1 MCFKKR
7 ATDSTDKITINPL
20 TPEAIRDK
28 DSHSYKTVREI
39 SAAIDHKDVR
49 NIAVT
54 GPYGSGKS
62 SILKTLME
70 DFNENRQYLS
80 ISLATLKSGLKDNK
94 DNKENKENSEQKPAN
109 TPGPDADAS
118 KENEELNRKI
128 EYSIVQ
134 QLIYRESTDDLP
146 NSRIKK
152 IVHTKPLELF
162 WKPLAC
168 IGFILALW
176 KLFSPTWLIID
187 TLTKEIPEL
196 SEILIDV
203 FCLLYVLTFLYCCIR
218 ALIKSYS
225 NSKLNK
231 LNLKDG
237 EIELKENSS
246 IFNKHLDEIIYF
258 FQATKYD
265 IVIIEDLDR
274 YETTDIFLKLRELN
288 LILNNAYS
296 TIGRKITFIYAIRDD
311 MFKDTD
317 RTKFFDYIATVI
329 PVINYSN
336 SKDKLTEALRKK
348 GYKVG
353 GENRDFEIDEIED
366 IAFFIDDMRLLKNIV
381 NEFHQYWEK
390 LGTNGSSHQLKPAKL
405 LAMIT
410 YKNFF
415 PEEFVKLHRRKGRV
429 YECISKKKDFINFVS
444 ENLNESIQALNKER
458 EALEKTIHVNQNEL
472 RSIYAEKVRKKLEE
486 YSIAYLDDK
495 RESIDTFLNDLASFN
510 KIWANGYIECESP
523 NYYRHKTR
531 IDIETRKIENT
542 INPQHT
548 YFERLKAL
556 ENGFEHIRISEFNI
570 EAERFHIRS
579 LSISELCNRFN
590 INNCA
595 EYTNC
600 HLKPIETF
608 FIKNGYI
615 GEDYYDYI
623 SYFYDDLI
631 SPADHDFILATKIN
645 KPIKYDYH
653 LDKPQDVVKNMG
665 LPLFRS
671 LSAINFDLVTYLV
684 SNKENEDKLNIL
696 IETIKSNPAKDD
708 FMEEYY
714 NNTANPFDFFV
725 KLYNEHND
733 WLWKHC
739 VSRSYSQNSS
749 LMVAY
754 FRVCDKDTMTPNET
768 QWLNDHFD
776 LVETLHSQMDI
787 SDFNGLIKDCRFVK
801 INNKRADL
809 LDYIISNKH
818 YQINTDNLV
827 VIANHLGHAPV
838 SADELTLT
846 RILGLSNSGVS
857 DYILGNLGICITE
870 FSDKAKNESSESLL
884 IILNNSNIDIGD
896 KQKYLAQQENTIC
909 NISDIDDADMI
920 DLAIEADI
928 LAGSWGNTTKYFNN
942 YKWRD
947 SLDKYIANRATEIGK
962 TDLII
967 SENIDLINHIL
978 NNASIPTLREI
989 AGSISEYAF
998 NKLEGLEDFDDKEI
1012 HRLLNGGFSTLQM
1025 QSIIDLCNI
1034 QAIANSKT
1042 NSDIVADVYM
1052 SSPWEIDPDKIF
1064 AASGNISELKKKT
1077 QLFTVLIKEKNNS
1090 ELIAKC
1096 ITLLPEEYHA
1106 IAEKR
1111 RQPKIVNNEY
1121 NLEFIKALN
1130 VESYISSYSIKDD
1143 KIHVVTKYN

>member
-1 MCFKKR
+1 MFSWKKQP
-7 ATDSTDKITINPL
+7 DSTAKITINPL
-20 TPEAIRDK
+20 TPEVIADK
-28 DSHSYKTVREI
+28 DSNSYKTVREI
-39 SAAIDHKDVR
+39 SAAIDHKDVK

-80 ISLATLKSGLKDNK
+80 ISLATLKSGLKDKK
-94 DNKENKENSEQKPAN
+94 DNKENSEQKPAN
-109 TPGPDADAS
+109 TPGPAADAS

-176 KLFSPTWLIID
+176 KLFSPSLFVIE
-187 TLTKEIPEL
+187 TLTKEIPRR
-196 SEILIDV
+196 SEIFIDI
-203 FCLLYVLTFLYCCIR
+203 FCLLYILTFLYFCIR
-218 ALIKSYS
+218 GLIKSYS

-237 EIELKENSS
+237 EIEIKENSS

-258 FQATKYD
+258 FQATKYNV
-265 IVIIEDLDR
+265 VIIEDLDR

-288 LILNNAYS
+288 LILNNAHS
-296 TIGRKITFIYAIRDD
+296 TIGRKIIFIYAIRDD

-317 RTKFFDYIATVI
+317 RTKFFDYITTVI

-336 SKDKLTEALRKK
+336 SKEKLTKALRAK
-348 GYKVG
+348 GYKVEKDG
-353 GENRDFEIDEIED
+353 DFEIEDIED

-381 NEFHQYWEK
+381 NEFDQYWKK
-390 LGTNGSSHQLKPAKL
+390 LGSNGKSHQLKPSKL

-410 YKNFF
+410 YKNFY
-415 PEEFVKLHRRKGRV
+415 PEEFVKLHRREGRV
-429 YECISKKKDFINFVS
+429 YTCLNRKSQYIDFAFKSIENQIKELDNQEAAYMQTTHVINS
-444 ENLNESIQALNKER
+444 
-458 EALEKTIHVNQNEL
+458 NEL
-472 RSIYAEKVRKKLEE
+472 RGIYAEKVHALLKEYRYIYIDGKPNNINDILNDIDAFNTIWENGYVICNNLQRSWDTCKVVIDTKRIEKAINKEYSYFDRLRALNNGTQFLIQQKRKLEL
-486 YSIAYLDDK
+486 S
-495 RESIDTFLNDLASFN
+495 
-510 KIWANGYIECESP
+510 KI
-523 NYYRHKTR
+523 K
-531 IDIETRKIENT
+531 
-542 INPQHT
+542 
-548 YFERLKAL
+548 
-556 ENGFEHIRISEFNI
+556 
-570 EAERFHIRS
+570 IRS
-579 LSISELCNRFN
+579 LSISELCDTFK
-590 INNCA
+590 IC
-595 EYTNC
+595 
-600 HLKPIETF
+600 ETSSF
-608 FIKNGYI
+608 KDIGLTELEAVFIKCGFI

-623 SYFYDDLI
+623 SYFYDDLM
-631 SPADHDFILATKIN
+631 SGDDHNFILAVKIN
-645 KPIKYDYH
+645 KSMGYDYH
-653 LDKPQDVVKNMG
+653 LDKPQEVVKNMR
-665 LPLFRS
+665 LPLFRNQ
-671 LSAINFDLVTYLV
+671 AAMNFDIIGYLITDRD
-684 SNKENEDKLNIL
+684 NEEKLNIL
-696 IETIKSNPAKDD
+696 IETIKEYEIEND
-708 FMEEYY
+708 FLEEYY
-714 NNTANPFDFFV
+714 KKTAYPLAFLT
-725 KLYNEHND
+725 KLYKEHKD

-754 FRVCDKDTMTPNET
+754 FRVCDKDTMTPDEN

-787 SDFNGLIKDCRFVK
+787 SDFNGLIKDCSFVK
-801 INNKRADL
+801 INNKRKDL
-809 LDYIISNKH
+809 VDYIIGNNL
-818 YQINTDNLV
+818 YQINSDNLIL
-827 VIANHLGHAPV
+827 IANHLGHIAV
-838 SADELTLT
+838 SKDELTLT
-846 RILGLSNSGVS
+846 QMLNLNNSAVS

-884 IILNNSNIDIGD
+884 IILNDSNIDIED
-896 KQKYLAQQENTIC
+896 KQKYLAQQENTIG

-928 LAGSWGNTTKYFNN
+928 LAGSWGNTTKYINN
-942 YKWRD
+942 YKWSD
-947 SLDKYIANRATEIGK
+947 SLNKYIANRAREIGK
-962 TDLII
+962 TDLIV

-978 NNASIPTLREI
+978 NSASTLTLREI

-1025 QSIIDLCNI
+1025 QSIIDLCNV

-1064 AASGNISELKKKT
+1064 AVSGNISELKKKI
-1077 QLFTVLIKEKNNS
+1077 QLFTALIKGENNS

-1096 ITLLPEEYHA
+1096 ITLLPEEYHP
-1106 IAEKR
+1106 ISEKR
-1111 RQPKIVNNEY
+1111 RQPKLINSDD
-1121 NLEFIKALN
+1121 NLEFVRVLN
-1130 VESYISSYSIKDD
+1130 AQNYISSYSIKED
-1143 KIHVVTKYN
+1143 KIHIVTKYN

>member
-1 MCFKKR
+1 MCFKKKV
-7 ATDSTDKITINPL
+7 ADTAEKITITPL
-20 TPEAIRDK
+20 TPEVITDK
-28 DSHSYKTVREI
+28 GSQSYKTVREI
-39 SAAIDHKDVR
+39 SAAIDHKDVK

-62 SILKTLME
+62 SILKTLTE
-70 DFNENRQYLS
+70 DFKDDRHYLS
-80 ISLATLKSGLKDNK
+80 ISLATLKSGLKDK
-94 DNKENKENSEQKPAN
+94 DDNKEENEAKLGDIPESGTEV
-109 TPGPDADAS
+109 TI
-118 KENEELNRKI
+118 ENEELNRKI

-152 IVHTKPLELF
+152 IVHTKPWGLLWRSF
-162 WKPLAC
+162 VW

-176 KLFSPTWLIID
+176 KLFSPEWLEIESITKTIPIVRERIID
-187 TLTKEIPEL
+187 SI
-196 SEILIDV
+196 
-203 FCLLYVLTFLYCCIR
+203 CLLYVFTVLFFTIR
-218 ALIKSYS
+218 GLIKSYS

-237 EIELKENSS
+237 EIEIKENNS

-258 FQATKYD
+258 FQATKYNV
-265 IVIIEDLDR
+265 VIIEDLDR

-296 TIGRKITFIYAIRDD
+296 TVKRKISFIYAIRDD

-317 RTKFFDYIATVI
+317 RTKFFDYITTVI

-336 SKDKLTEALRKK
+336 SKDKLTEALRNK
-348 GYKVG
+348 GYKVD
-353 GENRDFEIDEIED
+353 GEDCDFKVEEIED

-390 LGTNGSSHQLKPAKL
+390 LGTNGSSHQLMPTKL

-415 PEEFVKLHRRKGRV
+415 PEEFVKLHRRKGRI
-429 YECISKKKDFINFVS
+429 YDCISKKKDFINFVS
-444 ENLNESIQALNKER
+444 ENLSESIKALNKER

-495 RESIDTFLNDLASFN
+495 RESIDTFLNDFASFN

-542 INPQHT
+542 INPQHS

-556 ENGFEHIRISEFNI
+556 ENGFEHIRISELNI

-590 INNCA
+590 INDCV

-665 LPLFRS
+665 LPLFRN

-684 SNKENEDKLNIL
+684 SNKGNEDKLNIL
-696 IETIKSNPAKDD
+696 IETIKGNQDEKDFLED
-708 FMEEYY
+708 YY
-714 NNTANPFDFFV
+714 NNTANPLVFFA
-725 KLYNEHND
+725 KLYNEHKD

-739 VSRSYSQNSS
+739 VNRSDSENSS

-754 FRVCDKDTMTPNET
+754 FRVCDKATMTTDEI
-768 QWLNDHFD
+768 QWLNGHFD
-776 LVETLHSQMDI
+776 LVEILHGQMDI
-787 SDFNGLIKDCRFVK
+787 ADFNDLIKGSCFTN
-801 INNKRADL
+801 ISNNRTDL
-809 LDYIISNKH
+809 LDYIISNNL
-818 YQINTDNLV
+818 YQLNTNNLI
-827 VIANHLGHAPV
+827 VIANHLGHIAI
-838 SADELTLT
+838 SKDELTLT
-846 RILGLSNSGVS
+846 RMLNLNNSSVS
-857 DYILGNLGICITE
+857 DYILGNLGICITQ
-870 FSDKAKNESSESLL
+870 FSDKAKNENEESLL
-884 IILNNSNIDIGD
+884 IILNDVSIDEA
-896 KQKYLAQQENTIC
+896 KKTAYLSDQENTI
-909 NISDIDDADMI
+909 NNLSDIEAEDMAN
-920 DLAIEADI
+920 LAIDMNI
-928 LAGSWGNTTKYFNN
+928 VSGSWGNVIDYYDSYEWN
-942 YKWRD
+942 D
-947 SLDKYIANRATEIGK
+947 SLVTFINNRASKIGETEIDV
-962 TDLII
+962 T
-967 SENIDLINHIL
+967 ENTELINHIL
-978 NNASIPTLREI
+978 TNIPANSLRHLAGSLKAYDFNNLGNIEEFDADNIERLLDCHFSIEQTRTIINRCKKNVIIESSKTGMAVVREYLKEPWDVEVEKLIVASNSISDLETKLKLFASIITRSDIEDSIVTLLINILPEDYHQLNEKGKRV
-989 AGSISEYAF
+989 
-998 NKLEGLEDFDDKEI
+998 KLEAAE
-1012 HRLLNGGFSTLQM
+1012 H
-1025 QSIIDLCNI
+1025 NI
-1034 QAIANSKT
+1034 VLAE
-1042 NSDIVADVYM
+1042 V
-1052 SSPWEIDPDKIF
+1052 
-1064 AASGNISELKKKT
+1064 LK
-1077 QLFTVLIKEKNNS
+1077 
-1090 ELIAKC
+1090 A
-1096 ITLLPEEYHA
+1096 
-1106 IAEKR
+1106 R
-1111 RQPKIVNNEY
+1111 D
-1121 NLEFIKALN
+1121 
-1130 VESYISSYSIKDD
+1130 YISSYILKGDR
-1143 KIHVVTKYN
+1143 IQLNTKKS

>member
-80 ISLATLKSGLKDNK
+80 ISLATLKSGFKD
-94 DNKENKENSEQKPAN
+94 KEDNKENSEQKPAN
-109 TPGPDADAS
+109 TPGPAADAS

-152 IVHTKPLELF
+152 IVHTKPIELF

-176 KLFSPTWLIID
+176 KLFSPTCLIID
-187 TLTKEIPEL
+187 TLIKEIPER
-196 SEILIDV
+196 SEIFIDA
-203 FCLLYVLTFLYCCIR
+203 FCLVYVLTFLYCCIR
-218 ALIKSYS
+218 GLIKSYS

-237 EIELKENSS
+237 EIEIKENSS

-258 FQATKYD
+258 FQATKYNV
-265 IVIIEDLDR
+265 VIIEDLDR

-288 LILNNAYS
+288 LILNNAHS
-296 TIGRKITFIYAIRDD
+296 TVGRKITFIYAIRDD

-317 RTKFFDYIATVI
+317 RTKFFDYISTVI

-336 SKDKLTEALRKK
+336 SKEKLTEALRTK
-348 GYKVG
+348 GYSVG
-353 GENRDFEIDEIED
+353 IGCDFEVLEIEE

-390 LGTNGSSHQLKPAKL
+390 LGKNGNNNQLNPAKL

-429 YECISKKKDFINFVS
+429 YDCISKKKDFINFVS
-444 ENLNESIQALNKER
+444 ENLNESIKALNKER
-458 EALEKTIHVNQNEL
+458 DALVKTIHVNQNEL
-472 RSIYAEKVRKKLEE
+472 RSIYAEKVRKKLAD

-495 RESIDTFLNDLASFN
+495 RESIDTLLNDLASFN

-523 NYYRHKTR
+523 SYYRHKTR
-531 IDIETRKIENT
+531 VDLDTHQIENT
-542 INPQHT
+542 INPQHS
-548 YFERLKAL
+548 YLERLAAL
-556 ENGFEHIRISEFNI
+556 ENGFEHIRMSEFNI

-579 LSISELCNRFN
+579 LSIRELCHRFN
-590 INNCA
+590 INDCT
-595 EYTNC
+595 EYSNC
-600 HLKPIETF
+600 HLKPIEAF
-608 FIKNGYI
+608 FITNGYI

-631 SPADHDFILATKIN
+631 SPSDHDFILASKIN
-645 KPIKYDYH
+645 KPVKYDYH
-653 LDKPQDVVKNMG
+653 LDKPQEVVKEMG

-671 LSAINFDLVTYLV
+671 LSVINFDLVNYLV
-684 SNKENEDKLNIL
+684 SDEENAEKLNVL
-696 IETIKSNPAKDD
+696 IETIKRSPAKED
-708 FMEEYY
+708 FLEEYY

-725 KLYNEHND
+725 KLYNEHKD
-733 WLWKHC
+733 WFWNHC
-739 VSRSYSQNSS
+739 ISRSNSGNSS

-754 FRVCDKDTMTPNET
+754 FRVCDKDTMTPDET

-776 LVETLHSQMDI
+776 LVETLHSQMGI

-809 LDYIISNKH
+809 LDYIISNKL

-827 VIANHLGHAPV
+827 VIANHLGHAPI

-846 RILGLSNSGVS
+846 RILGLSNREVS
-857 DYILGNLGICITE
+857 DYILENLGNCIAQLPGKT
-870 FSDKAKNESSESLL
+870 KNESSESLL
-884 IILNNSNIDIGD
+884 LILNDESIDENQ
-896 KQKYLAQQENTIC
+896 KCKYLSQQENDI
-909 NISDIDDADMI
+909 NDLSDIKTIEMTN
-920 DLAIEADI
+920 LAIELD
-928 LAGSWGNTTKYFNN
+928 LVAGAWSNANKYYNAYEWN
-942 YKWRD
+942 G
-947 SLDKYIANRATEIGK
+947 SLIAYINKRASEIGE
-962 TDLII
+962 TAINVC
-967 SENIDLINHIL
+967 ENADLINHVLANIPASSLQHLSGSLKTYDFNNLENVEKFDADNIERIL
-978 NNASIPTLREI
+978 DCNFSTAQIRTIINRCERNVILESSKIGNTVVREYLKESWDLDVEKLIVASNSISDIETKLKLFASIIMRADIEDSYVTLLI
-989 AGSISEYAF
+989 
-998 NKLEGLEDFDDKEI
+998 
-1012 HRLLNGGFSTLQM
+1012 
-1025 QSIIDLCNI
+1025 NI
-1034 QAIANSKT
+1034 
-1042 NSDIVADVYM
+1042 
-1052 SSPWEIDPDKIF
+1052 
-1064 AASGNISELKKKT
+1064 
-1077 QLFTVLIKEKNNS
+1077 
-1090 ELIAKC
+1090 
-1096 ITLLPEEYHA
+1096 LPEEYHQLGEKGKRVKLEVTEHNMLL
-1106 IAEKR
+1106 AES
-1111 RQPKIVNNEY
+1111 
-1121 NLEFIKALN
+1121 LKARG
-1130 VESYISSYSIKDD
+1130 YISKYTTKGD
-1143 KIHVVTKYN
+1143 KIQLNTKRG

>member
-1 MCFKKR
+1 MCFKKKV
-7 ATDSTDKITINPL
+7 TDTAEKITINPL
-20 TPEAIRDK
+20 TPEVITDK
-28 DSHSYKTVREI
+28 GSQSYKTVKEI
-39 SAAIDHKDVR
+39 SAAINHDDIK

-62 SILKTLME
+62 SILKTLTE
-70 DFNENRQYLS
+70 DFKKDRKYLS
-80 ISLATLKSGLKDNK
+80 ISLATLKSGLEDQDARNEGNATETDNSITK
-94 DNKENKENSEQKPAN
+94 G
-109 TPGPDADAS
+109 TS

-152 IVHTKPLELF
+152 IVHTKPWGLL
-162 WKPLAC
+162 WKPLVW
-168 IGFILALW
+168 IIFILALW
-176 KLFSPTWLIID
+176 KLFNPEWLEIESITKTIPITRERIID
-187 TLTKEIPEL
+187 SI
-196 SEILIDV
+196 
-203 FCLLYVLTFLYCCIR
+203 CLLYVFIVLFFTIR
-218 ALIKSYS
+218 GLIKSYS

-237 EIELKENSS
+237 EIEIKENNS

-258 FQATKYD
+258 FQATKYNV
-265 IVIIEDLDR
+265 VIIEELDR

-296 TIGRKITFIYAIRDD
+296 TIKRKITNIYAIRDD

-317 RTKFFDYIATVI
+317 RTKFFDYITTVI

-336 SKDKLTEALRKK
+336 SKEKLTKALRAK
-348 GYKVG
+348 GYKVEKDG
-353 GENRDFEIDEIED
+353 DFEIEDIED

-381 NEFHQYWEK
+381 NEFDQYWKK
-390 LGTNGSSHQLKPAKL
+390 LGSNGKSHQLKPSKL
-405 LAMIT
+405 LAIIT
-410 YKNFF
+410 YKNFY
-415 PEEFVKLHRRKGRV
+415 PEEFVKLHRREGRV
-429 YECISKKKDFINFVS
+429 YTCLSNKPKYIEF
-444 ENLNESIQALNKER
+444 AL
-458 EALEKTIHVNQNEL
+458 KTIEDKIALFDKEEDALKQTRHLNIEEL
-472 RSIYAEKVRKKLEE
+472 RSVYAEKVR
-486 YSIAYLDDK
+486 
-495 RESIDTFLNDLASFN
+495 
-510 KIWANGYIECESP
+510 
-523 NYYRHKTR
+523 TR
-531 IDIETRKIENT
+531 IREYCSGNIYLSDNKPHHLEDVLKNLELFLRLWNDDYFYPNDPRYYPSSKISLNRKEIERQ
-542 INPQHT
+542 INSKHS
-548 YFERLKAL
+548 FLERLKAL
-556 ENGFEHIRISEFNI
+556 QDSASGLRKKKREVEIAKSK
-570 EAERFHIRS
+570 IRS
-579 LSISELCNRFN
+579 LTISELCSSYSVQR
-590 INNCA
+590 NNEYKNA
-595 EYTNC
+595 E
-600 HLKPIETF
+600 LKELEDV
-608 FIKNGYI
+608 FIQNGYI

-623 SYFYDDLI
+623 SYFYDDII
-631 SPADHDFILATKIN
+631 SRDDHDFILATKID
-645 KPIKYDYH
+645 KSVVYDYH
-653 LDKPQDVVKNMG
+653 LDKPKDVVTNMR
-665 LPLFRS
+665 LPLFRNQA
-671 LSAINFDLVTYLV
+671 AINFDIIDYLITDRD
-684 SNKENEDKLNIL
+684 NEEKLNIL
-696 IETIKSNPAKDD
+696 IETIKDYQTEND
-708 FMEEYY
+708 FLEEYY
-714 NNTANPFDFFV
+714 NNTANPLLFFA
-725 KLYNEHND
+725 KLYGEHKD
-733 WLWKHC
+733 WLWSHC
-739 VSRSYSQNSS
+739 INRANSGNQS

-754 FRVCDKDTMTPNET
+754 FMVCDMATMSTDEI

-776 LVETLHSQMDI
+776 LIETLHGQMGI

-809 LDYIISNKH
+809 LDYIISNKL

-827 VIANHLGHAPV
+827 VIANHLGHIAV
-838 SADELTLT
+838 SKDELTLT
-846 RILGLSNSGVS
+846 QMLNLNNSAVS

-884 IILNNSNIDIGD
+884 IILNDSNIDIED
-896 KQKYLAQQENTIC
+896 KQKYLAQQENTIG

-928 LAGSWGNTTKYFNN
+928 LAGSWGNTIKYFNN
-942 YKWRD
+942 YKWSD
-947 SLDKYIANRATEIGK
+947 SLNKYIANRAREIGK
-962 TDLII
+962 TDLIV

-978 NNASIPTLREI
+978 NSASILTLREI

-1034 QAIANSKT
+1034 QAIADSKT

-1052 SSPWEIDPDKIF
+1052 SSPWKIDPDKIF
-1064 AASGNISELKKKT
+1064 AASDNISELKKKT

-1121 NLEFIKALN
+1121 NLEFIIALN

>member
-1 MCFKKR
+1 MFSWKKQS
-7 ATDSTDKITINPL
+7 DSTAKITINPL
-20 TPEAIRDK
+20 TPEVIADK
-28 DSHSYKTVREI
+28 DSNSYKTVREI
-39 SAAIDHKDVR
+39 SAAIDHKDVK

-62 SILKTLME
+62 SILKTLVE
-70 DFNENRQYLS
+70 DFKENRKFLS
-80 ISLATLKSGLKDNK
+80 ISLATLKSGLKDK
-94 DNKENKENSEQKPAN
+94 EENKENSEHTPDK
-109 TPGPDADAS
+109 TPGPADVAS

-152 IVHTKPLELF
+152 IVHTKPVELF

-196 SEILIDV
+196 GEILIDV

-218 ALIKSYS
+218 GLIKSYS

-237 EIELKENSS
+237 EIEIKENSS

-336 SKDKLTEALRKK
+336 SKDKLTEALRNK

-415 PEEFVKLHRRKGRV
+415 PEEFVKLHKREGRL
-429 YECISKKKDFINFVS
+429 YNCICHKEKYI
-444 ENLNESIQALNKER
+444 EYALKTIADKVAEINKE
-458 EALEKTIHVNQNEL
+458 EDALIQTIHLAKDEL
-472 RSIYAEKVRKKLEE
+472 RSVYAEKVRVKIRQHHSGNIYLSDNKNHTLDEVLSDFNLFMLMWSDDFYYTHDPRYYAHTKSLLHKADIERSINSQHSFLDRLAAIQASTKGIEEKKHKLEIDLSQIRSKTIAELCRDFAIHNSKE
-486 YSIAYLDDK
+486 YISSELEAI
-495 RESIDTFLNDLASFN
+495 ESI
-510 KIWANGYIECESP
+510 
-523 NYYRHKTR
+523 
-531 IDIETRKIENT
+531 
-542 INPQHT
+542 
-548 YFERLKAL
+548 
-556 ENGFEHIRISEFNI
+556 
-570 EAERFHIRS
+570 
-579 LSISELCNRFN
+579 
-590 INNCA
+590 
-595 EYTNC
+595 
-600 HLKPIETF
+600 
-608 FIKNGYI
+608 FIQNGYI

-623 SYFYDDLI
+623 SYFYDDLM
-631 SPADHDFILATKIN
+631 SPADHDFILAVKID
-645 KPIKYDYH
+645 KPLDYNYH
-653 LDKPQDVVKNMG
+653 LDKPRDVVKNMR

-671 LSAINFDLVTYLV
+671 RSALNFDLIDHLITD
-684 SNKENEDKLNIL
+684 NCNEEKLNIL
-696 IETIKSNPAKDD
+696 IETIKNSQTQKDFLED
-708 FMEEYY
+708 YY
-714 NNTANPFDFFV
+714 NSSANPFVFFT
-725 KLYNEHND
+725 KLYDEHKD
-733 WLWKHC
+733 WLWPHC
-739 VSRSYSQNSS
+739 VRRANSGNSS

-754 FRVCDKDTMTPNET
+754 FMVCDKMSMTADEIE
-768 QWLNDHFD
+768 WLNDHFD
-776 LVETLHSQMDI
+776 LIEILHSQMDI
-787 SDFNGLIKDCRFVK
+787 ADFNELIKDCCFTD
-801 INNKRADL
+801 ISNKRKNL
-809 LDYIISNKH
+809 VDYIISNNL
-818 YQINTDNLV
+818 YQINTDNLI
-827 VIANHLGHAPV
+827 VIASHLGHTPV
-838 SADELTLT
+838 SEDDLTLT
-846 RILGLSNSGVS
+846 RMLGLNNSRVS
-857 DYILGNLGICITE
+857 DYLLGNLGNCITQL
-870 FSDKAKNESSESLL
+870 SDKAKNESTESLL
-884 IILNNSNIDIGD
+884 IILNDSNIAIDN
-896 KQKYLAQQENTIC
+896 KQEYLAQQENTIG
-909 NISDIDDADMI
+909 NISLIDGEDMI
-920 DLAIEADI
+920 DLAIEVNI
-928 LAGSWGNTTKYFNN
+928 LAGSWDNTTKYFSN
-942 YKWRD
+942 YKWND
-947 SLDKYIANRATEIGK
+947 SLNKYIANRATEIGK
-962 TDLII
+962 TDLIV

-1012 HRLLNGGFSTLQM
+1012 HRLLNGGFSTLQK

-1064 AASGNISELKKKT
+1064 AVSGNISELKKKT
-1077 QLFTVLIKEKNNS
+1077 QLFTVLIKEKKNS

>member
-1 MCFKKR
+1 MFSWKKQP
-7 ATDSTDKITINPL
+7 DSTAKITINPL
-20 TPEAIRDK
+20 TPEVIADK
-28 DSHSYKTVREI
+28 DSNSYKTVREI
-39 SAAIDHKDVR
+39 SAAIDHKDVK
-49 NIAVT
+49 NMAVT

-62 SILKTLME
+62 SILKTLVE
-70 DFNENRQYLS
+70 DFKENREFLS
-80 ISLATLKSGLKDNK
+80 ISLATLKSGLKD
-94 DNKENKENSEQKPAN
+94 KEDNKENSEQELGN
-109 TPGPDADAS
+109 TPEPTADVS

-152 IVHTKPLELF
+152 IVHTKPVELF

-218 ALIKSYS
+218 GLIKSYS

-237 EIELKENSS
+237 EIEIKENSS

-258 FQATKYD
+258 FQATKYNV
-265 IVIIEDLDR
+265 VIIEDLDR

-329 PVINYSN
+329 PIINYSN

-381 NEFHQYWEK
+381 NEFNQYWEK
-390 LGTNGSSHQLKPAKL
+390 LGTNGSSHQLMPAKL

-429 YECISKKKDFINFVS
+429 YECLSKKKDFINFVS
-444 ENLNESIQALNKER
+444 ENLNESIQTLNKER

-590 INNCA
+590 INDCA
-595 EYTNC
+595 EYSNC

-725 KLYNEHND
+725 KLYNEHKD

-754 FRVCDKDTMTPNET
+754 FRVCDKDTMTPDET

-776 LVETLHSQMDI
+776 LVETLHSQMGI

-809 LDYIISNKH
+809 LDYIISNKL

-827 VIANHLGHAPV
+827 VIVNHLGHAPV

-846 RILGLSNSGVS
+846 RILGLSNREVS
-857 DYILGNLGICITE
+857 DYILENLGNCIAQL
-870 FSDKAKNESSESLL
+870 SGKAKNENSESLL
-884 IILNNSNIDIGD
+884 LILNDESIDENQ
-896 KQKYLAQQENTIC
+896 KRKYLSQQENDI
-909 NISDIDDADMI
+909 NDLSDIKTIEMTN
-920 DLAIEADI
+920 LAIELD
-928 LAGSWGNTTKYFNN
+928 LVAGAWSNANKYYDAYEWNG
-942 YKWRD
+942 
-947 SLDKYIANRATEIGK
+947 SLIAYINKRASEIGE
-962 TDLII
+962 TAITV
-967 SENIDLINHIL
+967 SENVDLINHVLTNIPSSSLQHLSGSLKTYDFNNLENVEKFDADIIESIL
-978 NNASIPTLREI
+978 DCNFSTAQIRTIINRCERNVILESSKIGNAVVREYLKEPWDLDVEKLIVASNSISDIETKLKLFASIIMRNDIEDSYVTLLI
-989 AGSISEYAF
+989 
-998 NKLEGLEDFDDKEI
+998 
-1012 HRLLNGGFSTLQM
+1012 
-1025 QSIIDLCNI
+1025 NI
-1034 QAIANSKT
+1034 
-1042 NSDIVADVYM
+1042 
-1052 SSPWEIDPDKIF
+1052 
-1064 AASGNISELKKKT
+1064 
-1077 QLFTVLIKEKNNS
+1077 
-1090 ELIAKC
+1090 
-1096 ITLLPEEYHA
+1096 LPEEYHQLNEKGKRVKLESTEHNMML
-1106 IAEKR
+1106 AES
-1111 RQPKIVNNEY
+1111 
-1121 NLEFIKALN
+1121 LKARGL
-1130 VESYISSYSIKDD
+1130 ISKYTTKGD
-1143 KIHVVTKYN
+1143 KIQLNIKRS

>member
-1 MCFKKR
+1 MCFKKKV
-7 ATDSTDKITINPL
+7 ADTAEKITITPL
-20 TPEAIRDK
+20 TPEVITDK
-28 DSHSYKTVREI
+28 GSQSYKTVREI
-39 SAAIDHKDVR
+39 SAAIDHKDVK

-62 SILKTLME
+62 SILKTLTE
-70 DFNENRQYLS
+70 DFKDDRHYLS
-80 ISLATLKSGLKDNK
+80 ISLATLKSGLKDK
-94 DNKENKENSEQKPAN
+94 DDNKEENEAKLSDIPESG
-109 TPGPDADAS
+109 TEVTI
-118 KENEELNRKI
+118 ENEELNRKI

-152 IVHTKPLELF
+152 IVHTKPWGLLWRSF
-162 WKPLAC
+162 VW

-176 KLFSPTWLIID
+176 KLFSPEWLEIESITKTIPIVRERIID
-187 TLTKEIPEL
+187 SI
-196 SEILIDV
+196 
-203 FCLLYVLTFLYCCIR
+203 CLLYVFTVLFFTIR
-218 ALIKSYS
+218 GLIKSYS

-237 EIELKENSS
+237 EIEIKENNS

-258 FQATKYD
+258 FQATKYNV
-265 IVIIEDLDR
+265 VIIEDLDR

-296 TIGRKITFIYAIRDD
+296 TVKRKISFIYAIRDD

-317 RTKFFDYIATVI
+317 RTKFFDYITTVI

-336 SKDKLTEALRKK
+336 SKDKLTEALRNK
-348 GYKVG
+348 GYKVD
-353 GENRDFEIDEIED
+353 GEDCDFKVEEIED

-390 LGTNGSSHQLKPAKL
+390 LGTNGSSHQLMPTKL

-415 PEEFVKLHRRKGRV
+415 PEEFVKLHRRKGRI
-429 YECISKKKDFINFVS
+429 YDCISKKKDFINFVS
-444 ENLNESIQALNKER
+444 ENLSESIKALNKER

-542 INPQHT
+542 INPQHS

-556 ENGFEHIRISEFNI
+556 ENGFEHIRISELNI

-590 INNCA
+590 INDCA

-665 LPLFRS
+665 LPLFRN

-684 SNKENEDKLNIL
+684 SNKGNEDKLNIL
-696 IETIKSNPAKDD
+696 IETIKGNQDEKDFLED
-708 FMEEYY
+708 YY
-714 NNTANPFDFFV
+714 NNTANPLVFFA
-725 KLYNEHND
+725 KLYNEHKD

-739 VSRSYSQNSS
+739 VNRSDSENSS

-754 FRVCDKDTMTPNET
+754 FRVCDKATMTTDEI
-768 QWLNDHFD
+768 QWLNGHFD
-776 LVETLHSQMDI
+776 LVEILHGQMDI
-787 SDFNGLIKDCRFVK
+787 ADFNDLIKGCCFTS
-801 INNKRADL
+801 ISNNRTDL
-809 LDYIISNKH
+809 LDYIISNNL
-818 YQINTDNLV
+818 YQLNTNNLI
-827 VIANHLGHAPV
+827 VIANHLGHIAI
-838 SADELTLT
+838 SKDELTLT
-846 RILGLSNSGVS
+846 RMLNLNNSSVS
-857 DYILGNLGICITE
+857 DYILGNLGICITQ
-870 FSDKAKNESSESLL
+870 FSDKAKNENEESLL
-884 IILNNSNIDIGD
+884 IILNDVSIDEA
-896 KQKYLAQQENTIC
+896 KKTAYLSDQENTI
-909 NISDIDDADMI
+909 NNLSDIEAEDMTNFAI
-920 DLAIEADI
+920 DLNII
-928 LAGSWGNTTKYFNN
+928 SGSWENVIDYYDSYEWN
-942 YKWRD
+942 D
-947 SLDKYIANRATEIGK
+947 SLVTFINNRASKIGETEIDV
-962 TDLII
+962 T
-967 SENIDLINHIL
+967 ENTDLINHIL
-978 NNASIPTLREI
+978 TNIPASSLRHLSGSLKAYDFNTLENI
-989 AGSISEYAF
+989 E
-998 NKLEGLEDFDDKEI
+998 EFDADNIE
-1012 HRLLNGGFSTLQM
+1012 RLLNGNFSTTQIRTIIDRCNKSVIQDSSVIGQTVVREYLM
-1025 QSIIDLCNI
+1025 EPWDVEVEKLITASNSISNIETKLKLFASILRRTDIEDSIITRLINI
-1034 QAIANSKT
+1034 
-1042 NSDIVADVYM
+1042 
-1052 SSPWEIDPDKIF
+1052 
-1064 AASGNISELKKKT
+1064 
-1077 QLFTVLIKEKNNS
+1077 
-1090 ELIAKC
+1090 
-1096 ITLLPEEYHA
+1096 LPEEYHQLNDKGKRVKLEA
-1106 IAEKR
+1106 AEHN
-1111 RQPKIVNNEY
+1111 IMLADV
-1121 NLEFIKALN
+1121 LKARD
-1130 VESYISSYSIKDD
+1130 YISSYIIKGDR
-1143 KIHVVTKYN
+1143 IQLNTKKS